1 MQIDFVSAENGG
13 LEFWANSDGHIANM
27 VGWAKTAEECAD
39 IIWANGLA
47 SQVSGSSSM
56 DFASEYGF
64 ESDDDANILFRNAIK
79 LSGV

>member
-1 MQIDFVSAENGG
+1 MQIDFVSANNGG
-13 LEFWANSDGHIANM
+13 LEFFAESAGIWVN
-27 VGWAKTAEECAD
+27 VGWAKSAEGCAD
-39 IIWANGLA
+39 IIAEHGLA

-64 ESDDDANILFRNAIK
+64 ESDDDADILYRNAIK